1 MKIIS
6 FALNNVTEREEK
18 NLTLEDKPIFTLLP
32 DSSLLREN
40 RPFFIPRFSNEI
52 QPQTHIVVRINKLGR
67 NISAKFA
74 HRYYEEIA
82 LGVDFTAQDILENA
96 QKNGYPWSQAK
107 VFDGSTVISPFISL
121 ASLDN
126 NEVNFELYKNKELVQ
141 KGNLTNLFFSID
153 QLIEYISQFITL
165 KIGDLIFTGAPI
177 CLHKV
182 SISNRITGFL
192 NHSKVCDFIV
202 K

>member
-6 FALNNVTEREEK
+6 VAYNNVTEREVI
-18 NLTLEDKPIFTLLP
+18 NLTEEDKPIFTLLP

-40 RPFFIPRFSNEI
+40 RPFFVPRFSNEI
-52 QPQTHIVVRINKLGR
+52 LPQTHIVVRINKLGR
-67 NISAKFA
+67 NISEKFA
-74 HRYYEEIA
+74 HRYYDEIA
-82 LGVDFTAQDILENA
+82 LGVDFTAQDILEKA
-96 QKNGYPWSQAK
+96 QKDGTPWSQSK
-107 VFDGSTVISPFISL
+107 VFDGSTVVSPFISL
-121 ASLDN
+121 DSLDN
-126 NEVNFELYKNKELVQ
+126 KEVNFELYKDKELIQ

-177 CLHKV
+177 CQHKV
-182 SISNRITGFL
+182 CINNRITGFL